1 MAKAEDKQKD
11 MFAMGF
17 DELVK
22 SVDAN
27 ANKPATA
34 EVDQEPIESKHAD
47 EHEPKPAEE
56 HESNMI
62 NAFDDSTQALT
73 NDLKVDPVENQPENE
88 PVLNDAVVQDDSPV
102 DINVFGQT
110 PKQEKD
116 APEEFN
122 NLKQV
127 TNAVSEDAKP
137 AAHGKIFGESS
148 SVNAPSKPHG
158 KVFGGPVSGSVES
171 KPVEKPSHG
180 KDFSA
185 KVAETETAQ
194 TKVEQEE
201 PKVEQ
206 EKPET
211 VEQEETRVEQE
222 KPKTEKA
229 EAKPAKKAKASRKA
243 KAVESKGKAMKDET
257 KVVVNDDNIEIT
269 LPLNAKVIGLLGKD
283 GVTDAVSKA
292 VKDFNASA
300 SKELQ
305 CAATKEL
312 KTLF

>member
-27 ANKPATA
+27 ADKPATTEA
-34 EVDQEPIESKHAD
+34 DQTTV
-47 EHEPKPAEE
+47 EPKPADE

-73 NDLKVDPVENQPENE
+73 DDLKVDPSEDEPEE
-88 PVLNDAVVQDDSPV
+88 APALSDDVVQEDSPV

-137 AAHGKIFGESS
+137 AAHGKIFGDSS
-148 SVNAPSKPHG
+148 SVHTPSKPHG

-180 KDFSA
+180 KDFSVEA
-185 KVAETETAQ
+185 VTQE
-194 TKVEQEE
+194 VEQPKEAKSKAVE
-201 PKVEQ
+201 MPKV
-206 EKPET
+206 
-211 VEQEETRVEQE
+211 E
-222 KPKTEKA
+222 KPKTEKS
-229 EAKPAKKAKASRKA
+229 EAKPAKKTKTTR

-292 VKDFNASA
+292 VKDFNAAA

-305 CAATKEL
+305 SAATKEL

>member
-34 EVDQEPIESKHAD
+34 EVDN
-47 EHEPKPAEE
+47 EHFEPKPADK

-73 NDLKVDPVENQPENE
+73 NDLKVDPVEDEPENE
-88 PVLNDAVVQDDSPV
+88 PALSDDVVQDDSPV

-116 APEEFN
+116 APDEFN

-148 SVNAPSKPHG
+148 SVHTTSKPHG
-158 KVFGGPVSGSVES
+158 KVFGGPVGGSVDSE
-171 KPVEKPSHG
+171 PTEKPSHG

-194 TKVEQEE
+194 TKVEK

-206 EKPET
+206 EKSEM
-211 VEQEETRVEQE
+211 VEQEEPKVEQE

-229 EAKPAKKAKASRKA
+229 EAKPAKKAKASRNA

-305 CAATKEL
+305 SAATKEL

>member
-1 MAKAEDKQKD
+1 MTKAEDKQKD

-27 ANKPATA
+27 ANKPADSEA
-34 EVDQEPIESKHAD
+34 DNEPV
-47 EHEPKPAEE
+47 EPKPADE
-56 HESNMI
+56 HESNMV
-62 NAFDDSTQALT
+62 NAFDDSTQTLT
-73 NDLKVDPVENQPENE
+73 NDLKVDPAEDDSDEAE
-88 PVLNDAVVQDDSPV
+88 VLSDDVVQDDSPV
-102 DINVFGQT
+102 DINIFGQT

-127 TNAVSEDAKP
+127 TNAVREDAKP
-137 AAHGKIFGESS
+137 AAHGKIFGDSS
-148 SVNAPSKPHG
+148 SVNTPSKPHG
-158 KVFGGPVSGSVES
+158 KVFGGPVADQAES

-180 KDFSA
+180 KDFSVEA
-185 KVAETETAQ
+185 VTHE
-194 TKVEQEE
+194 VEQ
-201 PKVEQ
+201 PKEAKSKAVEMQ
-206 EKPET
+206 K
-211 VEQEETRVEQE
+211 VE
-222 KPKTEKA
+222 KPKTEKS
-229 EAKPAKKAKASRKA
+229 EAKPAKKTKTTR

-305 CAATKEL
+305 SAATKEL

>member
-27 ANKPATA
+27 ADKPTDVEA
-34 EVDQEPIESKHAD
+34 DQKPIESK
-47 EHEPKPAEE
+47 PAEA

-73 NDLKVDPVENQPENE
+73 NDLKVDPTENE
-88 PVLNDAVVQDDSPV
+88 SEEAPALSDDVVQEDSPV

-127 TNAVSEDAKP
+127 TSAVSEDAKP
-137 AAHGKIFGESS
+137 AAHGKIFGASS
-148 SVNAPSKPHG
+148 NTVTPSKPHG
-158 KVFGGPVSGSVES
+158 KVFGGPVNAE
-171 KPVEKPSHG
+171 PTEKPSHG
-180 KDFSA
+180 KDFSD

-194 TKVEQEE
+194 TKGEKPKVEQKKPKTVEQEKPKTVE
-201 PKVEQ
+201 QEKPKVEQ
-206 EKPET
+206 EKP
-211 VEQEETRVEQE
+211 
-222 KPKTEKA
+222 
-229 EAKPAKKAKASRKA
+229 AKKAKTSRKA

-305 CAATKEL
+305 SAATKEL

>member
-27 ANKPATA
+27 ANKPANA
-34 EVDQEPIESKHAD
+34 EVDQEPIESKPAD
-47 EHEPKPAEE
+47 K

-73 NDLKVDPVENQPENE
+73 NDLKVDPVEDDSEEAPA
-88 PVLNDAVVQDDSPV
+88 LSDDVVQDDSPV
-102 DINVFGQT
+102 DINIFGQT

-116 APEEFN
+116 APDEFN

-148 SVNAPSKPHG
+148 SVHTPSKPHG
-158 KVFGGPVSGSVES
+158 KVFGGPVGDSVES
-171 KPVEKPSHG
+171 KPVEKSSHG

-194 TKVEQEE
+194 TKVEK

-211 VEQEETRVEQE
+211 VEQEEPRVEQE
-222 KPKTEKA
+222 EPKTEKA
-229 EAKPAKKAKASRKA
+229 EAKPAKKAKASRNA

-305 CAATKEL
+305 SAATKEL

>member
-34 EVDQEPIESKHAD
+34 EVDQEPIESKPAD
-47 EHEPKPAEE
+47 K
-56 HESNMI
+56 HESNMV

-73 NDLKVDPVENQPENE
+73 DDLKVDPAEDDSDETPA
-88 PVLNDAVVQDDSPV
+88 LSDDVVQDDSPV
-102 DINVFGQT
+102 DINIFGQT

-116 APEEFN
+116 APDEFN

-148 SVNAPSKPHG
+148 SAHTPSKPHG
-158 KVFGGPVSGSVES
+158 KVFGGPVGGSVES
-171 KPVEKPSHG
+171 KETETPSHG
-180 KDFSA
+180 KDFSVEA
-185 KVAETETAQ
+185 VAQE
-194 TKVEQEE
+194 VEQPKQEVE
-201 PKVEQ
+201 QPKETKSKAVETPKV
-206 EKPET
+206 
-211 VEQEETRVEQE
+211 E
-222 KPKTEKA
+222 KPKTEKSD
-229 EAKPAKKAKASRKA
+229 AKTAKTAKTTRKA
-243 KAVESKGKAMKDET
+243 KAVESKGKTMKDET

-305 CAATKEL
+305 SAATKEL

>member
-1 MAKAEDKQKD
+1 MAKANDEQKD

-27 ANKPATA
+27 ANKQADSEA
-34 EVDQEPIESKHAD
+34 DNEPVESKPAD
-47 EHEPKPAEE
+47 K
-56 HESNMI
+56 HESNMV

-73 NDLKVDPVENQPENE
+73 DDLKVDPTEDDSDEAE
-88 PVLNDAVVQDDSPV
+88 VLSDDVVQDDSPV

-127 TNAVSEDAKP
+127 TNAVREDAKP
-137 AAHGKIFGESS
+137 AAHGKIFGDSS
-148 SVNAPSKPHG
+148 SVNTPSKPHG

-180 KDFSA
+180 KDFSVEA
-185 KVAETETAQ
+185 VTHE
-194 TKVEQEE
+194 VEQPKEAKSKAVE
-201 PKVEQ
+201 MPKV
-206 EKPET
+206 
-211 VEQEETRVEQE
+211 E
-222 KPKTEKA
+222 KPKTEKS

-257 KVVVNDDNIEIT
+257 KVVVNNDNIEIT

-292 VKDFNASA
+292 VKDFNAAA

-305 CAATKEL
+305 SAATKEL